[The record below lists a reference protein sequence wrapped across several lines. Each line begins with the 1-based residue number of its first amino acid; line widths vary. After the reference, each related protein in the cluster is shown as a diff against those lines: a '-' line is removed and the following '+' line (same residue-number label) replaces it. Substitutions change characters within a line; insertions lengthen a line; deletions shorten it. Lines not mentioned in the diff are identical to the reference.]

1 MKQAF
6 TRLAI
11 VNRGE
16 AAMRLVHAVREL
28 NEEREHQ
35 LHLIAL
41 YTEPEA
47 AGDVRAAC
55 RRGLLHRPRH
65 VHDAGRHPA
74 RRLPRLRGPRAGAR
88 EHGAEAAWVGWGFV
102 AEHPDFAA
110 LCERLGVVFV
120 GPSSETMRLLGDKI
134 RSKQIAEEAGVPVA
148 PWSGGPVETL
158 DEAAAHAETIGYPL
172 MVKATAGGGGR
183 GIRRVEKPERACGR
197 LRARPSR
204 GTSGLRRSDGSAG
217 AARDARPATSRYRPS
232 PTARATPG
240 PSACA
245 TAACSAATR
254 R

>member
-1 MKQAF
+1 MKRPF

-47 AGDVRAAC
+47 QAMFVRRADEGYCIGPATYTAPD
-55 RRGLLHRPRH
+55 GT
-65 VHDAGRHPA
+65 PA
-74 RRLPRLRGPRAGAR
+74 RRLPRLRRARAGAP
-88 EHGAEAAWVGWGFV
+88 ETGAEAAWVGWGFV

-134 RSKQIAEEAGVPVA
+134 RSKQLA
-148 PWSGGPVETL
+148 
-158 DEAAAHAETIGYPL
+158 
-172 MVKATAGGGGR
+172 
-183 GIRRVEKPERACGR
+183 ERAGR
-197 LRARPSR
+197 PRCAMERRARR
-204 GTSGLRRSDGSAG
+204 RRST
-217 AARDARPATSRYRPS
+217 RP
-232 PTARATPG
+232 PTMRRR
-240 PSACA
+240 SV
-245 TAACSAATR
+245 TR
-254 R
+254 